1 MRCPMMN
8 YKMNLLVFLVVLS
21 IVLSGYSCHASG
33 KETISQTQYE
43 VKKEESNNPEV
54 LVLYEQ
60 GDRGLEELAK
70 KIGKKTGADVCKI
83 YPGKENLYDLNCYD
97 LILLGGVEKEGNL
110 SETIKTFLDKIDFQD
125 SRLSPFWLAQ
135 SDENM
140 DEYEAEFQGNTKN
153 AILLPGLGL
162 TREEA
167 DGEDREGLID
177 GWLTSAYTLKRERK

>member
-1 MRCPMMN
+1 MMN
-8 YKMNLLVFLVVLS
+8 YKIKMLVFFGVFS
-21 IVLSGYSCHASG
+21 IVLSGYSCQASR

-43 VKKEESNNPEV
+43 VKKEESNNPNV

-60 GDRGLEELAK
+60 GDRILEKLAK
-70 KIGKKTGADVCKI
+70 KIGKKTGADVCRI
-83 YPGKENLYDLNCYD
+83 YSGKENLYDLSCYN
-97 LILLGGVEKEGNL
+97 LILLGGMEKEGNL
-110 SETIKTFLDKIDFQD
+110 SETVKTFLDKIDFQD

-135 SDENM
+135 SGENM

-177 GWLTSAYTLKRERK
+177 GWLTSAFTLKRERK